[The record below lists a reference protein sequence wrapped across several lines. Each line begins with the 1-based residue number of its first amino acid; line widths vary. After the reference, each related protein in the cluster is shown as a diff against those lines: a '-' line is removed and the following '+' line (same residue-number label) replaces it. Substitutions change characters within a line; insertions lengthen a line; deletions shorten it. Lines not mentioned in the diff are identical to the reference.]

1 MPTPLKPLLAASA
14 TLLAVSIGLFLY
26 MSGPANMI
34 RRPRNGSAVGY
45 PMLDGCLAGYTADDV
60 DRRLAAWSADQVA
73 TYRAVHL
80 GPDMLF
86 PWVYSG
92 FIFVTAVLV
101 FRYAFPARALRPWLL
116 ILPLLNVA
124 ADYAEN
130 YLISFV
136 ILPAGPPAD
145 AATVAWASRATVA
158 KWLLVALNAAVLL
171 IGGGLCLRAR
181 RAGATRLTAAGP
193 PAG

>member
-1 MPTPLKPLLAASA
+1 MPTPLKPLLAVSAS
-14 TLLAVSIGLFLY
+14 LLAVSVGLFLY
-26 MSGPANMI
+26 MTGPANMI
-34 RRPRNGSAVGY
+34 RRPRNGAAVGY

-60 DRRLAAWSADQVA
+60 DRRLAAWSPDQVA

-86 PWVYSG
+86 PWVYAG
-92 FIFVTAVLV
+92 FFFVTTVLV
-101 FRYAFPARALRPWLL
+101 FRCAFPARALWPWLL
-116 ILPLLNVA
+116 LLPLLTLA

-145 AATVAWASRATVA
+145 AVTVAWASRATVA

-181 RAGATRLTAAGP
+181 RTGATPVTAAGRP
-193 PAG
+193 GG